1 MTSQIPAIERAR
13 NYIKGQILSGD
24 WAIGMRL
31 APELELAD
39 ECGVSR
45 AAIREAIKQLEVL
58 GWLRVEW
65 GNGTWIQKPDFHCIE
80 HTVEFLNKRGHLK
93 FDHVAGLRRL
103 IEIEVAGELARHC
116 PHQVIEE
123 LYAINQRILDN
134 RDSPAG
140 YIEADVDFHDCLLRN
155 AANPLYPMLMDGFR
169 EYLVWSRSLSYQGKP
184 AVEQSARDHLA
195 IIKAISEQNEDEARQ
210 LMAEHLG
217 TVNKQTKENRKKTR
231 RRK

>member
-1 MTSQIPAIERAR
+1 MTSDKPAIEQAR
-13 NYIKGQILSGD
+13 DYIKEHILNAEWGIDS
-24 WAIGMRL
+24 RL
-31 APELELAD
+31 PAEKELAAD
-39 ECGVSR
+39 CGVSR
-45 AAIREAIKQLEVL
+45 AAIREAIKQLEII

-65 GNGTWIQKPDFHCIE
+65 GNGTWIQKPDFNCIE

-103 IEIEVAGELARHC
+103 IEIEVVGELARHC

-210 LMAEHLG
+210 LMAQHLG

-231 RRK
+231 RKK